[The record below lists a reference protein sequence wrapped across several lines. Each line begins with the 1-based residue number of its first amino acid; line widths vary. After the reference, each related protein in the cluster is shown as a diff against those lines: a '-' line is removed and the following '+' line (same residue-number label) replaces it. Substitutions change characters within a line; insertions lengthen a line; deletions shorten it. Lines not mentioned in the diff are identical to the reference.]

1 MLISR
6 LLLKDRSW
14 LLLLAVALVAL
25 LTSTVQWMQDHPNAI
40 CWDEAEYFNAVLSDQ
55 GAVRDYGLRGL
66 YRQIR
71 YDDRGRPPGYRIL
84 AIPFYSIFGFR
95 PTVLRLASMGFTW
108 LGLLLL
114 YLTAHKIADRKC
126 AVLSVLVCCLS
137 PAQVLWSGLFYTE
150 NPLFLASAGTF
161 YFLVSSVTSG
171 SATAR
176 NWIGLGLS
184 IGLGL
189 LSKASF
195 VPVAASVLGFAL
207 VAGRIPGLVGPS
219 PSFAIKAG
227 ALGSLAAAP
236 WWWMNGA
243 WAVRFGREARNDALG
258 SLGAPSIGTWMSWP
272 ATVAQGILGHGM
284 TIVVVLIALIWIRK
298 RFIRRD
304 ARLDSVQRTVLLA
317 CGCAILPLVL
327 LQLTGTNHQL
337 RYLCPAVVPLAIAV
351 GLLAHVSGWSN
362 SPALLGI
369 SALSLLAQL
378 SMLVMPVYYP
388 NTRVS
393 IGLVNGVLPWEA
405 HARLD
410 QWDWK
415 PLRQLSRSC
424 GFDEP
429 RISVLGDGLHLGEP
443 QIRYAW
449 AVDGKLKTR
458 VERLVPWGDRN
469 GPIDW
474 DRVMAAVRESDIVVT
489 APGYTGKNSGQ
500 DLAAENRHNS
510 ELVHRLEGS
519 PGFSGPI
526 RFWMG
531 RFEPAEVDVF
541 VRERQPS
548 P

>member
-71 YDDRGRPPGYRIL
+71 YDDRGRPPAYRIL

-171 SATAR
+171 LATAR

-195 VPVAASVLGFAL
+195 VPVAASVLGFAPRCRPDPWARRS
-207 VAGRIPGLVGPS
+207 VAIICHQGRC
-219 PSFAIKAG
+219 AG
-227 ALGSLAAAP
+227 IARCGTVVVDEWGLGSKV
-236 WWWMNGA
+236 
-243 WAVRFGREARNDALG
+243 WARGQERR
-258 SLGAPSIGTWMSWP
+258 IG
-272 ATVAQGILGHGM
+272 
-284 TIVVVLIALIWIRK
+284 
-298 RFIRRD
+298 FIRRPFD
-304 ARLDSVQRTVLLA
+304 WHLDVLARYCRTGHL
-317 CGCAILPLVL
+317 
-327 LQLTGTNHQL
+327 GTRGDH
-337 RYLCPAVVPLAIAV
+337 RGRSYC
-351 GLLAHVSGWSN
+351 
-362 SPALLGI
+362 
-369 SALSLLAQL
+369 ALSGYE
-378 SMLVMPVYYP
+378 S
-388 NTRVS
+388 VS
-393 IGLVNGVLPWEA
+393 Y
-405 HARLD
+405 
-410 QWDWK
+410 
-415 PLRQLSRSC
+415 
-424 GFDEP
+424 DET
-429 RISVLGDGLHLGEP
+429 LG
-443 QIRYAW
+443 
-449 AVDGKLKTR
+449 
-458 VERLVPWGDRN
+458 
-469 GPIDW
+469 
-474 DRVMAAVRESDIVVT
+474 
-489 APGYTGKNSGQ
+489 
-500 DLAAENRHNS
+500 
-510 ELVHRLEGS
+510 
-519 PGFSGPI
+519 
-526 RFWMG
+526 
-531 RFEPAEVDVF
+531 
-541 VRERQPS
+541 
-548 P
+548 